1 VIVAAAFASGTVG
14 GRVVEFSP
22 RPQDEIEIV
31 RGIYSVVDVG
41 RVGHHHLAIRQH
53 LGQSVLI
60 RVALEVELQHSVPD
74 HLWRT
79 LVVGQ
84 HYRFVQHHTLRLD
97 VARLHS
103 NLDDVEIR
111 RTLVRVTGTR

>member
-1 VIVAAAFASGTVG
+1 VIVAAAFASGTIG
-14 GRVVEFSP
+14 GRVVGFSP
-22 RPQDEIEIV
+22 RSQDEIEIV
-31 RGIYSVVDVG
+31 RGIYSIVDVG
-41 RVGHHHLAIRQH
+41 RVGQHHLAIRQH

-60 RVALEVELQHSVPD
+60 RIAFEVELQHSVSD

-79 LVVGQ
+79 LVVRQ
-84 HYRFVQHHTLRLD
+84 HYRFVQHYTLRFD

-111 RTLVRVTGTR
+111 RALVRMTGTR